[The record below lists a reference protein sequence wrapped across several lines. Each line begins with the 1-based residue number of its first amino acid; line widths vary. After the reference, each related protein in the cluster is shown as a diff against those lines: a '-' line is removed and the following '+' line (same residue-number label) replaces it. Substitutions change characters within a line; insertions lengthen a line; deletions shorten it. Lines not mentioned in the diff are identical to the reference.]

1 MSSDDKPTIVEAFL
15 AQVRGVKS
23 RIPLRTAGSVGDLN
37 SLPGASRPAGSVA
50 LDFTCDIHGGRLMRL
65 WMSPRSGD
73 ATFGGEAITGAW
85 DSDTSERGSV
95 VVTCIRQ
102 GCRNSARLTNDWL
115 LASFRRV
122 RADFEAGKGLPI
134 ALFSLSQV
142 GVPSGRVPSLDQ
154 RAGTMYSS
162 GA

>member
-1 MSSDDKPTIVEAFL
+1 M
-15 AQVRGVKS
+15 
-23 RIPLRTAGSVGDLN
+23 
-37 SLPGASRPAGSVA
+37 
-50 LDFTCDIHGGRLMRL
+50 HGGRLMRL